1 MAEIVMNRTKTLP
14 ALLLLVYTLFMGV
27 GCAQPQ
33 AIVDGKMDVEVG
45 NETFS
50 CIIVADNDSR
60 TVGLGNHPG
69 LGRNDA
75 MLFSFPDSK
84 VRSFLM
90 RDCTFDI
97 DIIFLDPTGRITAMH
112 AMLVEDPKGD
122 NESQFQYEMRL
133 KKYSSRFNAQYAIEF
148 AGGTLERLN
157 LSMGDQ
163 IELNIDALQAIT
175 E

>member
-1 MAEIVMNRTKTLP
+1 MAEIVMNPTKSLP
-14 ALLLLVYTLFMGV
+14 ALFLLMYTLFMGV

-33 AIVDGKMDVEVG
+33 AIVDGKVDVEIAG
-45 NETFS
+45 ETFS
-50 CIIVADNDSR
+50 CEIVADNDSR

-69 LGRNDA
+69 LGRNEA
-75 MLFSFPDSK
+75 MLFSFPDSR

-112 AMLVEDPKGD
+112 EMSVEEARRED
-122 NESQFQYEMRL
+122 ESQFQYEMRL
-133 KKYSSRFNAQYAIEF
+133 AKYSSRFNAQYAIEF
-148 AGGTLERLN
+148 AGGTLDRLE
-157 LSMGDQ
+157 LDMGDQ
-163 IELNIDALQAIT
+163 IELNTEALQSIT